1 MDAGLGTDA
10 VNTEL
15 QKKGKGRGQNSRSG
29 LLKECM
35 KKIDSKYQKE
45 AIKMVKSG
53 ELWDNPKIVLHYQTG
68 IDMRKSWQ
76 APNFQLVPIGNA
88 S

>member
-35 KKIDSKYQKE
+35 KKIDSK
-45 AIKMVKSG
+45 
-53 ELWDNPKIVLHYQTG
+53 
-68 IDMRKSWQ
+68 
-76 APNFQLVPIGNA
+76 
-88 S
+88 